1 MVHSV
6 RMCDSPRLSAD
17 AGNSGPNHVVTPTPE
32 AFRLARAEG
41 NDRLRSGGSI
51 FESFFALDGAAY
63 TSGALPTATK
73 ELLGLVV
80 SVIKDCEECVY
91 YHLERCDEEQVS
103 RDQVLETLQITL
115 VGAGSV
121 TVPLLR
127 KAVTFMSKLP
137 RLGRADHEA

>member
-1 MVHSV
+1 
-6 RMCDSPRLSAD
+6 MCDSPRLGAD
-17 AGNSGPNHVVTPTPE
+17 AGNSCPSHAVPPTPE

-51 FESFFALDGAAY
+51 FESFFALDSAAY
-63 TSGALPTATK
+63 TSAALPTATK
-73 ELLGLVV
+73 ELLGLAV

-137 RLGRADHEA
+137 RLGKPIDEA